1 MKKIFSYFAGT
12 LQTPYDIAV
21 LHNGNIAVTDYE
33 DESIKIY
40 NHTGELIFHGHGN
53 DWFIQFIA
61 LKEG

>member
-1 MKKIFSYFAGT
+1 MCSYFAGT

-40 NHTGELIFHGHGN
+40 NHTGELIFHGHGK
-53 DWFIQFIA
+53 D
-61 LKEG
+61 